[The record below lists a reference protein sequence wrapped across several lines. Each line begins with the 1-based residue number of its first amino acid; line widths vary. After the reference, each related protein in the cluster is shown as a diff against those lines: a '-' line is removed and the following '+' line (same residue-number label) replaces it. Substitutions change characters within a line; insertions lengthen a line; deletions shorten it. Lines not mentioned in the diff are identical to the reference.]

1 MINRRRSPSSEIS
14 RDKKLSGHKNEE
26 IFAELINAE
35 VLKGTQKGDVKDKS
49 ENLYSIKSVKK
60 WQIFLYSYTRIQ
72 SSRYLKL
79 LKPCLDA
86 FPINYEE
93 YLRDRTHCISF
104 KETYQKNNGY
114 DAIKTLS
121 NEEVKKNVG
130 HNTYINAKEKLRE
143 ISIVNADKLKDKI
156 LLKNFYNEAIFNNN
170 EVEYL
175 VIRVKKIEIQYLV
188 FHRDDVLE
196 ALSASSF
203 PSYSKAG
210 RVPIDYNVEGQKTLL
225 CYELNQK
232 AKNLVEIEIRNDS
245 PTHYRQIRFNMYSKD
260 TIDILSQSVSQKE
273 SFGKIDLYGK
283 AITNLDLNSIR
294 KL

>member
-26 IFAELINAE
+26 IFAELINGQ
-35 VLKGTQKGDVKDKS
+35 VLKGTQKGDVKDKK
-49 ENLYSIKSVKK
+49 ENLYSIKSGKK
-60 WQIFLYSYTRIQ
+60 WQIFLYSYKRIQ

-86 FPINYEE
+86 FPIKYEE

-121 NEEVKKNVG
+121 NEEVKNIIG
-130 HNTYINAKEKLRE
+130 QNTYINAKENLRV
-143 ISIVNADKLKDKI
+143 ISKVNANKLTDKK
-156 LLKNFYNEAIFNNN
+156 LLRNFYNEAIFNNN

-225 CYELNQK
+225 CYKLNQK
-232 AKNLVEIEIRNDS
+232 AKNLYEHAN
-245 PTHYRQIRFNMYSKD
+245 
-260 TIDILSQSVSQKE
+260 IL
-273 SFGKIDLYGK
+273 
-283 AITNLDLNSIR
+283 
-294 KL
+294 

>member
-1 MINRRRSPSSEIS
+1 
-14 RDKKLSGHKNEE
+14 
-26 IFAELINAE
+26 
-35 VLKGTQKGDVKDKS
+35 
-49 ENLYSIKSVKK
+49 
-60 WQIFLYSYTRIQ
+60 
-72 SSRYLKL
+72 
-79 LKPCLDA
+79 
-86 FPINYEE
+86 
-93 YLRDRTHCISF
+93 
-104 KETYQKNNGY
+104 
-114 DAIKTLS
+114 
-121 NEEVKKNVG
+121 
-130 HNTYINAKEKLRE
+130 
-143 ISIVNADKLKDKI
+143 LKDKI